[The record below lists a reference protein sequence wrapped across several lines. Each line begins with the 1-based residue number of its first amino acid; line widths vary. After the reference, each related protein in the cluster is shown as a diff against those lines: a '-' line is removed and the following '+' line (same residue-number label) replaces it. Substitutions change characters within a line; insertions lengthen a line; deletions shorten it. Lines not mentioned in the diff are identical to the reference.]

1 MKNIASTAAVI
12 CAVTIGVSLIS
23 LIIPSGSTKRVINT
37 VIGVFILCCMIAPVK
52 NAVENFNPNIE
63 IPELKNNISASAD
76 EAYNNAVVIET
87 ENKLSNMVASYLKSK
102 NIKIKSAKVRLQA
115 DNKKG
120 IFIESIRI
128 YINRRDVTDYGNI
141 NSLIENKFEKT
152 PEIKVT

>member
-1 MKNIASTAAVI
+1 MKSIASTAAVI

-52 NAVENFNPNIE
+52 NAAEGFSMNIE
-63 IPELKNNISASAD
+63 IPELNDNISASAD
-76 EAYNNAVVIET
+76 EAYNKAVIAET
-87 ENKLSNMVASYLKSK
+87 ESKLNNMVVTYLKSK